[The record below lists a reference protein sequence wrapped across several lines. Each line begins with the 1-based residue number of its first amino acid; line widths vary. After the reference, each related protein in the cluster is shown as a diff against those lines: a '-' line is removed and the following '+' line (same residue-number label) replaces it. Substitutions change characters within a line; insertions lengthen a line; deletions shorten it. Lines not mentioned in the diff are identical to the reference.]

1 MNGEVFRNANI
12 AMLHDERGA
21 NTCWNRNLYLASDTW
36 GQLQWCVIRIQR
48 VGNTTL
54 FAFFKKI
61 LFRIVEQSFR
71 LFSAASESRLFSAR
85 KVPIDDKRLVFCNG
99 RIYWNSNMSHMFTQ
113 KLFQALFLCLHRAA
127 VSKRIATPH
136 LNECIDHHYYCRRD
150 RSPALSIVENARYL
164 RKSKRS
170 IVCHALWP
178 FPSIVLP
185 CPFMSDLQYSNEWG
199 SSPWN

>member
-1 MNGEVFRNANI
+1 MTNVPR
-12 AMLHDERGA
+12 R
-21 NTCWNRNLYLASDTW
+21 RRRRKW
-36 GQLQWCVIRIQR
+36 GIPKPSLRK
-48 VGNTTL
+48 
-54 FAFFKKI
+54 AKI

-85 KVPIDDKRLVFCNG
+85 KVPIDDKGLVFCNG

-136 LNECIDHHYYCRRD
+136 LNECIDHHYYCRRH

-199 SSPWN
+199 SSP

>member
-1 MNGEVFRNANI
+1 MNKVLDCFP
-12 AMLHDERGA
+12 
-21 NTCWNRNLYLASDTW
+21 
-36 GQLQWCVIRIQR
+36 QLQKV
-48 VGNTTL
+48 V
-54 FAFFKKI
+54 F
-61 LFRIVEQSFR
+61 
-71 LFSAASESRLFSAR
+71 FSAR

-136 LNECIDHHYYCRRD
+136 LNECIDHLYYCRRD

-185 CPFMSDLQYSNEWG
+185 CPFMSDLQYSNEWAPLHETKRLFFNYQG
-199 SSPWN
+199 